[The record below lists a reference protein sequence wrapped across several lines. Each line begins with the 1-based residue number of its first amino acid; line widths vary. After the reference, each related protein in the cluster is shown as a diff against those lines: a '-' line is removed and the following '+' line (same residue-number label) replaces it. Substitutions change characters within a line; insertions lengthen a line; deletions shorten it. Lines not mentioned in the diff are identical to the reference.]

1 MSQEIRQTEL
11 REKTQKLMD
20 GPLKHIR
27 AAALAAALLPL
38 ASVAATP
45 ASAQQFG
52 CQSAGNVCGVVF
64 KDVNNNGI
72 QDAGETGI
80 EGVKVSILVG
90 TDTLVTET
98 GPDGVYYFNVPA
110 GTYLVSA
117 VVPQDMLTSPPNQGT
132 DDAFDSDGVPNGL
145 GYSIASVTVGESSQ
159 NPDTDF
165 GFSTSGVTNPGTG
178 TPGYWKNHADAW
190 PLPGVTVG
198 GVYYLKA
205 DAIKWLGKV
214 GKDKTTTMFSSL
226 VSAIL
231 NVYIGNDS
239 SCVATT
245 IAAAHNWMA
254 TYGPVGSNVAASSYA
269 WSVGEPL
276 HQQMDSYNNGQLCAP
291 HRN

>member
-1 MSQEIRQTEL
+1 
-11 REKTQKLMD
+11 
-20 GPLKHIR
+20 
-27 AAALAAALLPL
+27 
-38 ASVAATP
+38 
-45 ASAQQFG
+45 
-52 CQSAGNVCGVVF
+52 
-64 KDVNNNGI
+64 VNNNGI

-98 GPDGVYYFNVPA
+98 DSEGFYYFTVPT

-117 VVPQDMLTSPPNQGT
+117 VVPLDMLTSPPNQGAN
-132 DDAFDSDGVPNGL
+132 DAFDSDGVPNGL
-145 GYSIASVTVGESSQ
+145 GYSVASVTVGDFPNS
-159 NPDTDF
+159 DTDF
-165 GFSTSGVTNPGTG
+165 GFTTSAVTNPGTG
-178 TPGYWKNHADAW
+178 TPGYWKNHPEAW

-198 GVYYLKA
+198 GIYYLKA

-245 IAAAHNWMA
+245 IAAAHTWMA

-276 HQQMDSYNNGQLCAP
+276 HRQMDSYNNGLLCAP